1 MALITLRDV
10 TVAFGGPP
18 LLDAVDLTIARRE
31 RVCLVGR
38 NGAGKT
44 TLLELIAGGLLPDSG
59 EIELG
64 KGVRVRAL
72 AQAVPND
79 MEGTCAAVTAG
90 GLDAEGGAEAG
101 HRVEAVLS
109 RLGLDPLRDTATMSG
124 GMKRRVM
131 LARALVAE
139 PDLLLLDEPTN
150 HLDID
155 SIRWLEEFLVKY
167 DKAVLFITHDRVF
180 LQRLATRIVD
190 LDCGRLTSY
199 PGDYRSYLDR
209 KEKDLEAEAG
219 QQARFDRKLAV
230 EEAWIRQGVRARRT
244 RNEGRVRALLRMREE
259 ARERRAAPGA
269 ARITVSAAGRS
280 GKKVVEARGVSFGYP
295 GGDRL
300 ISGLAATVFRGDK
313 VAVIGPN
320 GCGKTTLLRLM
331 LGGLEPVEGEVRL
344 GDNIEVAYLDQL
356 RDQLDPQR
364 TVLENI
370 VEAGDKVFVDGKPR
384 HVIGYLKDFLFSGER
399 ARTPV
404 WVLSGG
410 ERNRLLLAK
419 LFTRPSNVLVLDEPT
434 NDLDAETLDL
444 LEECVLGYAGTV
456 LFASHDRAFIDNVAT
471 CTLAFEGDGR
481 VSEQVGGY
489 GEWLAQRAAP
499 GGVARAE
506 GETAAAKEK
515 RRRERPGGPRKLTYA
530 EGIELGALPGAIE
543 ALEEELARVH
553 AALSDPDLYKRGAD
567 DARSLRD
574 ALARLEGELHAAYDR
589 WSELEAVREAYE
601 NG

>member
-10 TVAFGGPP
+10 AVAFGGPP
-18 LLDAVDLTIARRE
+18 LLDAVDLVIQPRE

-44 TLLELIAGGLLPDSG
+44 TLLELIAGGILPDSG

-90 GLDAEGGAEAG
+90 GLEAGVGAEAG
-101 HRVEAVLS
+101 HMVEAVLS
-109 RLGLDPLRDTATMSG
+109 RLGLDPRGETRDMSG

-150 HLDID
+150 HLDIE
-155 SIRWLEEFLVKY
+155 SVRWLEDFLARY
-167 DKAVLFITHDRVF
+167 EKAVLFVTHDRVF

-190 LDCGRLTSY
+190 LDRGRLTSY
-199 PGDYRSYLDR
+199 PGDYRSYLER
-209 KEKDLEAEAG
+209 KEKDLEVEAQ
-219 QQARFDRKLAV
+219 QQARFDRKLAA
-230 EEAWIRQGVRARRT
+230 EEVWIRQGVRERRT
-244 RNEGRVRALLRMREE
+244 RNEGRVRALHKMREE
-259 ARERRAAPGA
+259 ARERRAATGV

-280 GKKVVEARGVSFGYP
+280 GKKVVEARGVAFEYP
-295 GGDRL
+295 GGGRL
-300 ISGLAATVFRGDK
+300 ISGLEATVYRGDK
-313 VAVIGPN
+313 VAIIGPN

-331 LGGLEPVEGEVRL
+331 LGGLAPVEGEVRL

-364 TVLENI
+364 TVLENV
-370 VEAGDKVFVDGKPR
+370 VEAGDKVFVDGKPV
-384 HVIGYLKDFLFSGER
+384 HVITYLKNFLFSGER

-444 LEECVLGYAGTV
+444 LEECVLGYSGTV

-471 CTLAFEGDGR
+471 CTLAFEGGGR
-481 VSEQVGGY
+481 ISESVGGY
-489 GEWLAQRAAP
+489 SEWLAQAGPRGEADGEGRP
-499 GGVARAE
+499 SVADRE
-506 GETAAAKEK
+506 M
-515 RRRERPGGPRKLTYA
+515 RRRDKPGGPRKLTYA
-530 EGIELGALPGAIE
+530 QGLELDALPGTIE
-543 ALEEELARVH
+543 ALEERLSTLH
-553 AALSDPDLYKRGAD
+553 AALSDPDLYRRGAD

-574 ALARLEGELHAAYDR
+574 DLARLEGELHAAYER
-589 WSELEAVREAYE
+589 WSELEAIREAYE